1 MKMSV
6 KQRKRQIETRIKLNS
21 NKYIV
26 HQLKLNLTC
35 FYSIY
40 FFWWYLLQD
49 YLAIVMQ
56 IKLHFPKCYKIPKTP
71 VGQLSADS

>member
-40 FFWWYLLQD
+40 FFWWYFLQD
-49 YLAIVMQ
+49 YLAI
-56 IKLHFPKCYKIPKTP
+56 
-71 VGQLSADS
+71 

>member
-6 KQRKRQIETRIKLNS
+6 KQRKRQIETRIKFNS

-40 FFWWYLLQD
+40 FFWWYLIQD
-49 YLAIVMQ
+49 YLAI
-56 IKLHFPKCYKIPKTP
+56 
-71 VGQLSADS
+71 